1 MNNKFVKVLCIL
13 VSIIYIGSVNIYADD
28 SDISNKTIEFEDE
41 NLFNELLSYDRDKN
55 GKISVE
61 EAESIIQLGISGV
74 QIKSMKGI
82 ENLVNLEYLVVYD
95 CGIDSLDYIRE
106 LTALKILSLDNNN
119 ITEIGDISG
128 MNLEEISLKN
138 NNISDLDEF
147 IRLMD
152 ADVKG
157 FYISGNPVYDEA
169 KEYYFYNC
177 DTKLSIIGKPGDVVY
192 QKYDS
197 GELNVDE
204 YKNPIY
210 NNDLLTDLE
219 FEIEDTEIAKLGE
232 KKIFYRVTWNGVH
245 NIKLGDEETIKGD
258 DILSGAIKDDI
269 QLVEL
274 IAEGK
279 TRMKI
284 TCEDWV
290 KYTDIWVTSDIK
302 GDALML
308 EIDEISD
315 KSLFSIFRN
324 LSTTESGYIKQGKIA
339 AISEAQINGTYAVID
354 FTSLKY
360 MDRLVSL
367 TLKNYNQDMINNM
380 KGLGVAESIKQL
392 NIVDSEIGNLVL
404 EEANNSIKRLDAR
417 NNGITYVNVDMGL
430 PIVESINLK
439 NNQISNVEDIV
450 IPKGVKYLYLAGN
463 PLPVEADIDLFDKY
477 MFVENISGKVGDKYR
492 SMHIDCIS
500 EDEIVYSIENS
511 EIAVASDDT
520 INLLSAGTTTLRV
533 SYKGVEKTIE
543 ISVEAGDIK
552 GDIDMDGLVNAKDAL
567 LALKN
572 AAKIIELTDA
582 ELEIGDVNKD
592 GAVDAED
599 ALEILKQAAKII

>member
-1 MNNKFVKVLCIL
+1 MKKINRFICLLFVCIYA
-13 VSIIYIGSVNIYADD
+13 VSITAYGDINGTKADII
-28 SDISNKTIEFEDE
+28 DIKDEKLLNK
-41 NLFNELLSYDRDKN
+41 LLAYDKN
-55 GKISVE
+55 SDGMLSSE
-61 EAESIIQLGISGV
+61 EAEFIRLLSLSGIQIESLE
-74 QIKSMKGI
+74 GI

-106 LTALKILSLDNNN
+106 ITSLKTLDLDNNN
-119 ITEIGDISG
+119 IAEIGDISG
-128 MNLEEISLKN
+128 MNLEEISLRN

-147 IRLMD
+147 IRLVD
-152 ADVKG
+152 ADVKS

-210 NNDLLTDLE
+210 NNDLLTDIE

-245 NIKLGDEETIKGD
+245 NIKLGDEEAIKGD

-284 TCEDWV
+284 TCGDLV
-290 KYTDIWVTSDIK
+290 KYTDIWVTSDIA

-315 KSLFSIFRN
+315 KGLYSIFRN
-324 LSTTESGYIKQGKIA
+324 LSTTESGYIKRGKIS
-339 AISEAQINGTYAVID
+339 AISEAQINGTYAVTD

-392 NIVDSEIGNLVL
+392 NIVDSKIGNLVL

-430 PIVESINLK
+430 PVVESINLK

-463 PLPVEADIDLFDKY
+463 PLPAEADIELFDKY
-477 MFVENISGKVGDKYR
+477 MFVENIGGKAGEAYQIM
-492 SMHIDCIS
+492 SIDCIAK
-500 EDEIVYSIENS
+500 DEIVYNIENS
-511 EIAVASDDT
+511 EIAVVSDGI
-520 INLLSAGTTTLRV
+520 INLLSAGTTTLSV

-543 ISVEAGDIK
+543 ISVETGNIK

-572 AAKIIELTDA
+572 AAKIVELTDA
-582 ELEIGDVNKD
+582 ELEIGDVNED
-592 GAVDAED
+592 GAVDAKD
-599 ALEILKQAAKII
+599 ALEILKQAAGII